1 MSVASFYSWTAVQFF
16 LANVYFYHETAL
28 EVLCLINVENFAINP
43 NLDNFENGKVSVK
56 HIRLNDYVK
65 QN

>member
-1 MSVASFYSWTAVQFF
+1 MSVTSFNSWTAVQFILGHADF
-16 LANVYFYHETAL
+16 DHKTTL
-28 EVLCLINVENFAINP
+28 EVLCLFYVEHFAINP
-43 NLDNFENGKVSVK
+43 NLDNFEDGKMSVK